1 MVRAGLYGL
10 SLMAVSL
17 VVLTAYQTSV
27 RSIIHR
33 EKSTLILHHLYGATR
48 TDINLR
54 VLVFLAST
62 ILVLPTFALIMLSV
76 MGPPFS
82 STALIV
88 EVALFSI
95 YIITFLQA
103 TREVSRVFSSNNR
116 RAS

>member
-17 VVLTAYQTSV
+17 VVLIAYQTSV
-27 RSIIHR
+27 RSIIRR
-33 EKSTLILHHLYGATR
+33 EKSALILHHLYGATR
-48 TDINLR
+48 TDLNLR
-54 VLVFLAST
+54 VLVFLAFT
-62 ILVLPTFALIMLSV
+62 ILALPTFSLVVLSV
-76 MGPPFS
+76 MGPPFN

-95 YIITFLQA
+95 YVITSLQA

-116 RAS
+116 RAL